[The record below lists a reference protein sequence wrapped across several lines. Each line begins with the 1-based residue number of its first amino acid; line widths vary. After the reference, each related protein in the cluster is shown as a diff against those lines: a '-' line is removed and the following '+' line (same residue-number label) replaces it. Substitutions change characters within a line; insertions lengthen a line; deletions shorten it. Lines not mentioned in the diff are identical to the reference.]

1 MDKVKVLVVED
12 EGIIA
17 ASICNVLDGLGYET
31 MEPAVD
37 YTEAVSFIEEEMPDI
52 AILDIQLSGRKT
64 GIDLAKKIREEY
76 EFPFIFLTSNS
87 DARTIGMAKEVM
99 PSAYLIKPFTKKEL
113 YSSIEIAL
121 YNYAKKEGSVNT
133 DDLIIKEALFVKNKG
148 AFTKICFNEIAY
160 IKSDRVYIELHLKNK
175 KMHVVRESM
184 NGIAQK
190 LSGEFIRVHR
200 SFIINTNCLDA
211 IESDVIKLGDI
222 DIPIGETYKKDL
234 LNRINIC

>member
-1 MDKVKVLVVED
+1 MDKVKILVVED

-17 ASICNVLDGLGYET
+17 ANICSVLDGLGYET
-31 MEPAVD
+31 LEPAVD
-37 YTEAVSFIEEEMPDI
+37 YTEAISVIEEEMPDI

-64 GIDLAKKIREEY
+64 GIDLARKIREEY

-87 DARTIGMAKEVM
+87 DAGTIGMAKEVM

-148 AFTKICFNEIAY
+148 AFTKILFNEIAF

-175 KMHVVRESM
+175 KHHVVRESM

-190 LSGEFIRVHR
+190 LSGAFIRVHR

-211 IESDVIKLGDI
+211 IENDLIKLGDI
-222 DIPIGETYKKDL
+222 VIPIGETYKKDL
-234 LNRINIC
+234 LKRINIC